1 MNLHRKDTP
10 APFARSAQSPPRT
23 PPRTGSKRASKVH
36 KSPRDIYFEGLTD
49 DARGAEGDDTTP
61 KDRISHDLSLTANI
75 GRSSVVDNML
85 LSLNPDQPKFGSPP
99 YSSNSRLTSSESPR
113 SRGHLPS
120 SSLTSDYSFPSPS
133 SENRPDSHRSTH
145 HPRGRR
151 SNSSN
156 FQSLSRIDSLTTD
169 EEKPD
174 NRRTRTYQSQR
185 AGLGGRA
192 ALPPSRSGRKSSK
205 SSGSSS
211 VDFGQMMRQSTIG
224 RRSASFDDG
233 RRRPSFPLGTTMS
246 QPIIYNNI
254 EAAPTPTVPSGPRSP
269 VIIPPVLAQPAS
281 SSNKR
286 SFRNSGTKKSKSSGF
301 KPATRQ
307 EMDRPHDARHPPLP
321 ASKEARPASPVKDHE
336 DTFVTQQR
344 PPSQSRDHAKER
356 LGFFR
361 RVFMSSRNTNPPATD
376 DSTPFQSSRN
386 SVRANSQVAP
396 ASSSIAKAGQSAE
409 ISQAPRGTMP
419 QPLAKKP
426 SSFFRRRKKSIS
438 ENVFAPD
445 PIPIQHPD
453 LRPPDPIMKHNP
465 SMSSLRELMNPY
477 LSSSIESRKG
487 SALSQTD
494 TKLKSGAVPI
504 EKSTVKPVFPQTATH
519 NTNNK
524 PSSRGQQVEE
534 PTSQHAASA
543 RADACHD
550 DNLLQAHDQ
559 SFLHDNSSNETRLT
573 ASKPPVYD
581 STEPPTMEISKS
593 SRVTQNELQHNSDDQ
608 KAPFNDGS
616 IQSARPLADYTQ
628 NSARRKPRATKSNRP
643 RAASEETFSMTENE
657 PPAPI
662 DSAPVQETV
671 LAEVTNDESTPR
683 VWLRPERSTEDLRKL
698 AESSGSAANNE
709 QPQASGRRPTSSR
722 RPPVLISIKT
732 APETAT
738 PTACDP
744 RSPDFDVTLPFR
756 EDRVLAQ
763 RVFEGDETLVS
774 KAKAAAWLGEAGPDR
789 ARTRRAYMELFDWQ
803 NLNILA
809 ALRDFCGRVL
819 LKGETQQVDR
829 ILDAFSSRWCECNPN
844 HGFKATD
851 VVHTICYSILLL
863 NTDLHMAD
871 IEQKMT
877 RAQFIKNT
885 LPTIRRVAVDAA
897 PDAFESK
904 RASTLPTRNW
914 AESPSRR
921 SRSPTQRRDS
931 SEGRRSYEGP
941 RPTYRLSSRPSDQA
955 AQVVRLSQ
963 SPTPLDYEAITDD
976 CGPLVKAPFH
986 GKMNTW
992 EVQVEIVLK
1001 DFFNSIRQQRLPIHK
1016 FDNHETAE
1024 PPPPASHSLSA
1035 MTSNVLRRTPS
1046 MLSKAGSEHMSFRG
1060 RSTESRLGTGRW
1072 TSKTRSRPRLYPS
1085 STVGSSRTSLEDQS
1099 SAWTPSGS
1107 STWSKYSFGKTQTS
1121 MSVDSYS
1128 STLPS
1133 NDYQQSIGFANA
1145 LSQAIIREEGIV
1157 DPAEDT
1163 LKATPLLEDES
1174 LELAGAPWAK
1184 EGILKHKHHLEAVD
1198 KKSRDRNWVES
1209 FAVIEK
1215 GWMRLF
1221 SFNMNAKSL
1230 RQKAKHQKTFGGVV
1244 GGGNWMD
1251 SAEDLGKFLLRQT
1264 IASALPPPGY
1274 SKARPHV
1281 WALSLPNGAVHLFQ
1295 VGTPEIVK
1303 EFVTTA
1309 NYWSARLSKEPLV
1322 GGISNMEY
1330 GWSESVI
1337 NSALL
1342 QQENVPPSTTGN
1354 ARPSLQSSIR
1364 SSLDQGNVR
1373 AKLPGDR
1380 VVISDWTPPQQSMVA
1395 SVLLEVDQLKALTTY
1410 VQNIEE
1416 ELQKHNELRA
1426 PVSLAFSTRHPNSTK
1441 AMANWERKSSYLLR
1455 EIVKFR
1461 TYIDCLQAAQ
1471 AQKEVFYA
1479 NRKPL
1484 TDENIDTVAG
1494 AAEAEAQTEVE
1505 QPAREMTTT

>member
-1 MNLHRKDTP
+1 MNLNRKDTP
-10 APFARSAQSPPRT
+10 APFARSPQSPPRT
-23 PPRTGSKRASKVH
+23 PPRAGKKRTSRVH
-36 KSPRDIYFEGLTD
+36 KIPRDVYFEGLTD
-49 DARGAEGDDTTP
+49 NARGADGDDATR
-61 KDRISHDLSLTANI
+61 KHRISHDLSLTANT

-99 YSSNSRLTSSESPR
+99 YPSKSRFTSSESPR
-113 SRGHLPS
+113 LRGHMAS
-120 SSLTSDYSFPSPS
+120 SSLSSDYSFPSPS
-133 SENRPDSHRSTH
+133 SEPRPDSHRSTH

-174 NRRTRTYQSQR
+174 NRRTQAYQSQR
-185 AGLGGRA
+185 AGLSGRT
-192 ALPPSRSGRKSSK
+192 ALPPSGSGRKSSK
-205 SSGSSS
+205 SSESSS
-211 VDFGQMMRQSTIG
+211 VDFGQNMRQSTVA

-233 RRRPSFPLGTTMS
+233 RRRPSLPMSTTWS

-254 EAAPTPTVPSGPRSP
+254 DAAPTPTVPSGPRSP
-269 VIIPPVLAQPAS
+269 AVILPAQPRPAS
-281 SSNKR
+281 SSTKR
-286 SFRNSGTKKSKSSGF
+286 SYRNQGTKKSKSSGLQAVTGHEIESAQD
-301 KPATRQ
+301 PRRT
-307 EMDRPHDARHPPLP
+307 P
-321 ASKEARPASPVKDHE
+321 ASDLKEARPASPVKDR
-336 DTFVTQQR
+336 DDPLVAQQR

-356 LGFFR
+356 PGFFR
-361 RVFMSSRNTNPPATD
+361 RVFMSSRNTHLVAED
-376 DSTPFQSSRN
+376 DSAQLQSSRN
-386 SVRANSQVAP
+386 SVRTNSQAAP
-396 ASSSIAKAGQSAE
+396 ASSNLSKAGQSAE
-409 ISQAPRGTMP
+409 TSQNPRETMP
-419 QPLAKKP
+419 QPLAKKS

-445 PIPIQHPD
+445 PVPVLYPD
-453 LRPPDPIMKHNP
+453 LRPPDPIMKHNA
-465 SMSSLRELMNPY
+465 SVSSLRELMNPY
-477 LSSSIESRKG
+477 LSNSVESRKG
-487 SALSQTD
+487 STFSQAD
-494 TKLKSGAVPI
+494 VKIKSSAIPI
-504 EKSTVKPVFPQTATH
+504 ERSTVKPVFPQSATY
-519 NTNNK
+519 NTNSK
-524 PSSRGQQVEE
+524 SSSRGRQVEE
-534 PTSQHAASA
+534 PTSQRAASA
-543 RADACHD
+543 RADVYHD
-550 DNLLQAHDQ
+550 SKLLQAHDQ

-573 ASKPPVYD
+573 VSKPSVHD
-581 STEPPTMEISKS
+581 ATEPPNMELPKS
-593 SRVTQNELQHNSDDQ
+593 SHLTQNELQHNNGDQ

-616 IQSARPLADYTQ
+616 IQSAQPVVDYVH
-628 NSARRKPRATKSNRP
+628 NSARRKPSATKSSRP
-643 RAASEETFSMTENE
+643 RATSEETFSMTENQH
-657 PPAPI
+657 PAPVG
-662 DSAPVQETV
+662 ATPRKETV
-671 LAEVTNDESTPR
+671 VAAVTTDETTPR

-698 AESSGSAANNE
+698 AESSSSTANTE
-709 QPQASGRRPTSSR
+709 QSQASDRRPASSR
-722 RPPVLISIKT
+722 RPPVPISIKT
-732 APETAT
+732 DPGIAT
-738 PTACDP
+738 SAATDP
-744 RSPDFDVTLPFR
+744 RSPDFDMTLPFR

-774 KAKAAAWLGEAGPDR
+774 KGKAAAWLGEAGPDR
-789 ARTRRAYMELFDWQ
+789 ARLRRAYMELFDWQ

-809 ALRDFCGRVL
+809 ALRDFCGRLL

-885 LPTIRRVAVDAA
+885 VPTIRRVATDAA
-897 PDAFESK
+897 PDAFENK

-914 AESPSRR
+914 AESPSGR
-921 SRSPTQRRDS
+921 SRSPTQTRDS
-931 SEGRRSYEGP
+931 TEGRRSYEGP
-941 RPTYRLSSRPSDQA
+941 RPSYRLSSRPSDQA

-963 SPTPLDYEAITDD
+963 SPTPLDYEAVTDD
-976 CGPLVKAPFH
+976 CGPLVKTPFH

-1001 DFFNSIRQQRLPIHK
+1001 DFFTSIRQQRLPLHK
-1016 FDNHETAE
+1016 YDSKDAAE
-1024 PPPPASHSLSA
+1024 PPPPVSHSLSA

-1099 SAWTPSGS
+1099 STWTPSGS

-1133 NDYQQSIGFANA
+1133 NAYQQSIGFANA
-1145 LSQAIIREEGIV
+1145 LSQAIIREEGVV
-1157 DPAEDT
+1157 DPSEDT

-1184 EGILKHKHHLEAVD
+1184 EGILKHKHHLEAMD
-1198 KKSRDRNWVES
+1198 KKARDRNWVES

-1230 RQKAKHQKTFGGVV
+1230 RQKAKHQRAFGGVV

-1337 NSALL
+1337 NPALL
-1342 QQENVPPSTTGN
+1342 QQENRPPSNTGI

-1364 SSLDQGNVR
+1364 SSLDQGSVR
-1373 AKLPGDR
+1373 PKLPGDR

-1410 VQNIEE
+1410 VHNIEE

-1455 EIVKFR
+1455 EIVKFQ

-1471 AQKEVFYA
+1471 AQKEGVYA
-1479 NRKPL
+1479 NQKPL
-1484 TDENIDTVAG
+1484 TDENVDTA
-1494 AAEAEAQTEVE
+1494 ADSAEAEPKMEGE
-1505 QPAREMTTT
+1505 PAREMTMT